1 MVLSEVN
8 RVSLPSFHEDDCPG
22 RYKTDCS
29 VDINR
34 RSNEP
39 RLSKNFTV
47 SGRKEYSYMIH
58 KVICGT
64 GSCCYYSDVTMY
76 FM

>member
-1 MVLSEVN
+1 MALSEVN
-8 RVSLPSFHEDDCPG
+8 QVSLSSFTEDNCPG

-29 VDINR
+29 VDVNGG
-34 RSNEP
+34 SNEP

-47 SGRKEYSYMIH
+47 STRKEYSYMIY

-64 GSCCYYSDVTMY
+64 GSCCY
-76 FM
+76 